1 MKTVVANPA
10 KIEKKWYLIDAKDKT
25 LGKMCTIIANKLRG
39 KDKAIFSP
47 HLDLGDFII
56 VINADKI
63 KLTGGKMQKKTYFT
77 HSKFPGGLKEEVAEK
92 MLARNSAKLIEL
104 AVEGMLPKNNLRNFF
119 MKKLKVYKDEKHPH
133 EAQSPIKLEV

>member
-1 MKTVVANPA
+1 MKTHLAKPD

-39 KDKAIFSP
+39 KDKPIFSP

-56 VINADKI
+56 VINADKVR
-63 KLTGGKMQKKTYFT
+63 LTGGKMQKKIYFS

-92 MLARNSAKLIEL
+92 ILDKNPAKLIEL

-119 MKKLKVYKDEKHPH
+119 MKKLKVYKGEIHPH
-133 EAQSPIKLEV
+133 EAQNPVKLEV